1 MIIKALLMPVYLVIL
16 IIHLA
21 VSLALKMSAWIFY
34 LLGGLFL
41 LTTIC
46 CYYMQLEIA
55 VELRRMLICSG
66 VMFMIPQIAT
76 MLSVFLEVAIEVL
89 GASIHGKA

>member
-1 MIIKALLMPVYLVIL
+1 MIIKALLMPIYVVIL

-46 CYYMQLEIA
+46 CYYMQLETVA
-55 VELRRMLICSG
+55 ELHRMIICSG

-76 MLSVFLEVAIEVL
+76 MLSVFLEVAVEAL
-89 GASIHGKA
+89 GARIRK

>member
-1 MIIKALLMPVYLVIL
+1 MIIKALLMPVYVIIL

-21 VSLALKMSAWIFY
+21 VSLVLKMSAWIFY

-41 LTTIC
+41 LTTIL
-46 CYYMQLEIA
+46 CYYMQLETA
-55 VELRRMLICSG
+55 GELHRMLICSG

-76 MLSVFLEVAIEVL
+76 MLSVFLEVAVEAL
-89 GASIHGKA
+89 GARIRK